1 MLACMDDE
9 FTKEI
14 DRIDRQI
21 LKEHSLKL
29 QLILREMEDYQIKI
43 LALQVEAQ
51 YLQNEMQDILDAR
64 RLARLSKSQ

>member
-9 FTKEI
+9 FKKEI

>member
-29 QLILREMEDYQIKI
+29 QLVLREMEDYQIKI